1 MEAKNVK
8 LIKICDA
15 QEGVSKSGN
24 PWRKVTAVFETSDK
38 YPKQLAV
45 TCFNAQAEEIGKY
58 TPGAQL
64 NVQFR
69 VESRAWVNPQTNAEK
84 WFTEATAE
92 SIVPAVVVAQAQE
105 AANPKVS
112 KNAKIDPDSPV
123 DDLPF

>member
-15 QEGVSKSGN
+15 QEGVSKQGN
-24 PWRKVTAVFETSDK
+24 PWRKVTAVFETGDK

-45 TCFNAQAEEIGKY
+45 TCFNAQAEVISAF

-64 NVQFR
+64 NVTFR

-84 WFTEATAE
+84 WFTEAFAE
-92 SIVPAVVVAQAQE
+92 AIVPAVVVVQAQE
-105 AANPKVS
+105 PANPKAS